1 MFSANAI
8 KHYAEVWNSV
18 LATWQFLLIIEQLL
32 IWIWSVSDTSIAFN
46 ANNIY
51 NVDAINLCQYLNN
64 VALAFWYFLHK
75 LTNHGPDIRT
85 SNIIFLLYIY
95 FIYKFYYK
103 FKKES

>member
-1 MFSANAI
+1 M
-8 KHYAEVWNSV
+8 
-18 LATWQFLLIIEQLL
+18 EQLL
-32 IWIWSVSDTSIAFN
+32 IWMWFISDTSIASN
-46 ANNIY
+46 SNNIY

-64 VALAFWYFLHK
+64 VVLAFWYFLRK
-75 LTNHGPDIRT
+75 LTNCSPDIRT